1 MDDIV
6 HHSKES
12 IYAITEHVKQKK
24 KGASDSQH
32 NLTHNWVLILYREG
46 IHHKITKM
54 YSKENT

>member
-6 HHSKES
+6 YHSKQF
-12 IYAITEHVKQKK
+12 IYAIKKHAKQKK

-32 NLTHNWVLILYREG
+32 NLTHYWVLILYTEG
-46 IHHKITKM
+46 IHHKIAKM